1 MVMPV
6 PRKSATRRSSRVSFL
21 DFHALFCF
29 RNKIK
34 LVNSEFEKYGTVR
47 AGEEFLNEGK
57 NVQPARKDVD
67 AKKVYERPV
76 LRRLSLQQAK
86 TVLSSQIKNILKT
99 IRLDRSESEML
110 KVGNKRNYQK
120 PTLKKLTSEQAKLLL
135 IGHFSIGT
143 EGANDLLDVIFP
155 DPGHSQPGQKS
166 SEQALL

>member
-1 MVMPV
+1 V
-6 PRKSATRRSSRVSFL
+6 
-21 DFHALFCF
+21 
-29 RNKIK
+29 
-34 LVNSEFEKYGTVR
+34 E
-47 AGEEFLNEGK
+47 
-57 NVQPARKDVD
+57 PARKDID
-67 AKKVYERPV
+67 AKKAYKPSV
-76 LRRLSLQQAK
+76 LGRFNFQQAK
-86 TVLSSQIKNILKT
+86 IVLGSQIKNVFKT

-110 KVGNKRNYQK
+110 NVGSKKSYQK